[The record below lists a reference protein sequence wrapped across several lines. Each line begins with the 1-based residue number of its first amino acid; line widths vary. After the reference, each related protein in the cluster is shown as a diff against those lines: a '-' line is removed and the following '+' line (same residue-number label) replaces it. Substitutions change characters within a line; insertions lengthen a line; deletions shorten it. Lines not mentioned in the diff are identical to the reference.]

1 MAGQNFQV
9 VPKFIGNFIE
19 IYFVIQ
25 GNGTVYKLAT
35 LEMPNDN
42 QMVLPPCNP
51 PIPYKN
57 LSPRKN
63 PLNHHFF
70 IKISIH
76 HFQSKLTILEK
87 FTKFIVSVYK
97 LATLEMP
104 NDNQMVDNVD
114 FAKQL
119 CDLYKKRIRKSIR

>member
-19 IYFVIQ
+19 IYFDIQ
-25 GNGTVYKLAT
+25 GNGT
-35 LEMPNDN
+35 
-42 QMVLPPCNP
+42 
-51 PIPYKN
+51 
-57 LSPRKN
+57 
-63 PLNHHFF
+63 
-70 IKISIH
+70 
-76 HFQSKLTILEK
+76 
-87 FTKFIVSVYK
+87 VYK